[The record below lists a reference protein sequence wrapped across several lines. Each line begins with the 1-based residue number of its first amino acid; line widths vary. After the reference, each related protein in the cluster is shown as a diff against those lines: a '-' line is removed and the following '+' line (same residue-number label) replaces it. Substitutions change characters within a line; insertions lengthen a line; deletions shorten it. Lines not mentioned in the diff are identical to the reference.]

1 MMEHLMRPFV
11 TLKADL
17 PCAVLLL
24 LAAPGFGAEGRPEYF
39 VSPKGSDAAT
49 GETEDQPLRSITEG
63 LRRARTLGGATL
75 RVLPGVYGEGRESFP
90 IEPPASTTITAQD
103 PSDPPRI
110 IAGTR
115 LLPVFWVHGIPWEPA
130 PERDG
135 EPPWPEPD
143 EHAPVLSHLRIEDGG
158 RCWGGTGGGILVE
171 GATLLV
177 TDCEVVENHSGRGS
191 GVTVVDGSKVVFRRC
206 KINRNYGCGG
216 TVDRGTGVHLSN
228 GSIGAF
234 EDCEIVKNDGQEG
247 HAGLYASV
255 NVQLFMRDCRILDNY
270 GSPLRADRTRVTLDR
285 CIISGHPI
293 DTSNA
298 DAPIAINAGH
308 LVLRDSLVYGNEGAG
323 SSLVLSD
330 CRALISG
337 STIAYNSG
345 GSTLSGGEALIAQS
359 DPFDPSK
366 TVLITNSIFWGN
378 RARNLYNKPVFP
390 RPPGILLTL
399 GEIRYSIVQDSVGP
413 SIWQVFYLKE
423 ALHNGLIDSDPLFAD
438 PLSGDFRLLPGSPA
452 IDAGDP
458 ASPPDADGSRRD
470 LGASFPGLP
479 PHYIFIRGDPNG
491 DGRVDISD
499 VILILFGLFVSR
511 DYLTCPDA
519 ADAND
524 DGVLDVTDP
533 VLILG
538 FLFRSEVTGLRPPF
552 PRYGLDWTEL
562 DMPEDDL
569 PPCRW

>member
-1 MMEHLMRPFV
+1 MRPFV

-90 IEPPASTTITAQD
+90 LVPPPYTTISAQD
-103 PSDPPRI
+103 PADPPRI
-110 IAGTR
+110 GGTFQS
-115 LLPVFWVHGIPWEPA
+115 PVFWVQGIDWNPP
-130 PERDG
+130 PDKG
-135 EPPWPEPD
+135 DEPPWPEPD

-158 RCWGGTGGGILVE
+158 ACSGGTGGGILVK

-177 TDCEVVENHSGRGS
+177 TDCEVVDNHTSLDGA
-191 GVTVVDGSKVVFRRC
+191 GVAALDRSKVIFRRC
-206 KINRNYGCGG
+206 KINRNYACGG
-216 TVDRGTGVHLSN
+216 TFVHAGTAVFLYN
-228 GSIGAF
+228 GSIGGF
-234 EDCEIVKNDGQEG
+234 EDCELVENDGQEG
-247 HAGLYASV
+247 HAGVFAHS

-270 GSPLRADRTRVTLDR
+270 GSPVRAADRTKVTLDR
-285 CIISGHPI
+285 CVISGHLI
-293 DTSNA
+293 DSSNA

-330 CRALISG
+330 CSALISG

-458 ASPPDADGSRRD
+458 ASPPDSDGSRRD

-479 PHYIFIRGDPNG
+479 PHPIFIRCDTNG
-491 DGRVDISD
+491 DGRMDISD
-499 VILILFGLFVSR
+499 AILTIFGVFVSR
-511 DYLTCPDA
+511 DYLKCPDA
-519 ADAND
+519 GDTND

-533 VLILG
+533 ILILTYI
-538 FLFRSEVTGLRPPF
+538 FTSEGLGLGRPF
-552 PRYGLDWTEL
+552 PHFGVDWT
-562 DMPEDDL
+562 EDDL

>member
-1 MMEHLMRPFV
+1 MNRFV
-11 TLKADL
+11 TLKPAWA
-17 PCAVLLL
+17 CAFLLL
-24 LAAPGFGAEGRPEYF
+24 VTFAGVGADGRPEYF
-39 VSPKGSDAAT
+39 VGANGRDDAS
-49 GETEDQPLRSITEG
+49 GESEDQALRSITEG
-63 LRRARTLGGATL
+63 LRRARMPGGAIL
-75 RVLPGVYGEGRESFP
+75 RILPGVYGKETESFP
-90 IEPPASTTITAQD
+90 LEPPPYTTITAQD
-103 PSDPPRI
+103 QAHPPRI

-115 LLPVFWVHGIPWEPA
+115 LLPVFWVHDIQWEPA
-130 PERDG
+130 PEQDG

-143 EHAPVLSHLRIEDGG
+143 ENAPVLSHLIIQDGG

-216 TVDRGTGVHLSN
+216 TVDQGTGVHLSS

-234 EDCEIVKNDGQEG
+234 EDCEILGNDGQLG
-247 HAGLYASV
+247 TAGVHTLF

-270 GSPLRADRTRVTLDR
+270 GNPLAAERTRVTLER
-285 CIISGHPI
+285 CVISGHPL
-293 DTSNA
+293 DGDNA
-298 DAPIAINAGH
+298 EAPISIYEGH
-308 LVLRDSLVYGNEGAG
+308 LVLRDCLVYGNRGG
-323 SSLVLSD
+323 RSSLVLSESSG
-330 CRALISG
+330 LISG

-345 GSTLSGGEALIAQS
+345 GSYGAGGRAMLADS

-378 RARNLYNKPVFP
+378 ESYDLETEPASP
-390 RPPGILLTL
+390 RPPGILLRR
-399 GEIRYSIVQDSVGP
+399 GEIRYSIVQDSIGP
-413 SIWQVFYLKE
+413 LIYDYWYIDE
-423 ALHNGLIDSDPLFAD
+423 ARRNGLIDADPLFAD
-438 PLSGDFRLLPGSPA
+438 PRSGDFRLLPGSPA

-458 ASPPDADGSRRD
+458 AWPPDADGSRRD